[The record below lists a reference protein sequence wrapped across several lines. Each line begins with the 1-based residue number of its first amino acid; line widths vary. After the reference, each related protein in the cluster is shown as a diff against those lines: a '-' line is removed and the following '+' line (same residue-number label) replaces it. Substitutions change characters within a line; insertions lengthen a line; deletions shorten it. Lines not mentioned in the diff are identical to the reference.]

1 MAEVKAFCALRPNE
15 KQAAEVA
22 ALPYD
27 VYSREEARAAVQ
39 GHPLSFL
46 NIDRPETQFP
56 EDCDMYAQEVY
67 EKARDMLR
75 EQTAAGVYVREE
87 KPVYF
92 FYELSVESG
101 VLAPLL
107 QGHSQTGVVACS
119 SVDDYLNQ
127 VVRKHENTREEKERD
142 RIRHVDI
149 VDAQT
154 GPIFLTYRGTEAL
167 KACEARAKKQAP
179 LYDFVSEDGI
189 RHRVW
194 RVADEAE
201 VAAVTEGFRAVPT
214 TYIADGHHRAA
225 SAVKVAL
232 KRREEHPDYTG
243 KEEFNY
249 FLSVLF
255 PEEELRILPYNRVVD
270 DLNGESPADLLLAL
284 DQVFTIRDC
293 GETVPTPE
301 QRGELGMYLDGH
313 WYALGVREE
322 LRSEDPVEGLDVS
335 FLQDLVLAP
344 LLGIDDPRTSERIR
358 FIGGIRGSEELKRLV
373 DQKGGVAFLMYPT
386 QMEELLS
393 VADAGLLMPPK
404 STWFEPKLRSGL
416 FIHSL

>member
-107 QGHSQTGVVACS
+107 QGHSQTGLVACS

-127 VVRKHENTREEKERD
+127 VVRKHENTREERSGIAYATWTSWTH
-142 RIRHVDI
+142 RPV
-149 VDAQT
+149 
-154 GPIFLTYRGTEAL
+154 PIFLTYRGTEAL

-284 DQVFTIRDC
+284 DQVFYDTRLRRD
-293 GETVPTPE
+293 
-301 QRGELGMYLDGH
+301 RA
-313 WYALGVREE
+313 YARAA
-322 LRSEDPVEGLDVS
+322 R
-335 FLQDLVLAP
+335 
-344 LLGIDDPRTSERIR
+344 
-358 FIGGIRGSEELKRLV
+358 
-373 DQKGGVAFLMYPT
+373 
-386 QMEELLS
+386 
-393 VADAGLLMPPK
+393 
-404 STWFEPKLRSGL
+404 
-416 FIHSL
+416 

>member
-107 QGHSQTGVVACS
+107 QGHSQTGLVACS

-243 KEEFNY
+243 KEEFN
-249 FLSVLF
+249 
-255 PEEELRILPYNRVVD
+255 
-270 DLNGESPADLLLAL
+270 GESPADLLLAL

-301 QRGELGMYLDGH
+301 MRGELGMYLDGH

-335 FLQDLVLAP
+335 FLQDEVLSP
-344 LLGIDDPRTSERIR
+344 LLGIEDPRTSERIR

-373 DQKGGVAFLMYPT
+373 DQKGGVAFLMFPT

-404 STWFEPKLRSGL
+404 STWFEPKLRSGI
-416 FIHSL
+416 FIHRL

>member
-27 VYSREEARAAVQ
+27 VYTREEARAAVQ

-107 QGHSQTGVVACS
+107 KGHSQTGVVACS

-322 LRSEDPVEGLDVS
+322 LRSEDPVEGLDV
-335 FLQDLVLAP
+335 
-344 LLGIDDPRTSERIR
+344 G
-358 FIGGIRGSEELKRLV
+358 V
-373 DQKGGVAFLMYPT
+373 D
-386 QMEELLS
+386 
-393 VADAGLLMPPK
+393 
-404 STWFEPKLRSGL
+404 STAEAAQ
-416 FIHSL
+416 